1 LIIDCLIFISA
12 LAAPPASS
20 IYTLSLHDALP
31 IYGFAQMGEWLEK
44 HAGPEAW
51 IVMEATGIYH
61 EALATWLFEQGYHVS
76 VVNPAQTAAYAKTQL
91 SRGKTDRTDAKLIA
105 GFGQHQLDKGRLRP
119 WQPEPPAQ
127 KRLRAL
133 VRRLADLR
141 EMEQMER
148 NRLES
153 ADANVQDSI
162 HTVLRHIEEEIRRTL
177 KAIEDHIDS
186 DPDL

>member
-76 VVNPAQTAAYAKTQL
+76 VVNPAQTARSEEHTSELHHVKISYAVFCLK
-91 SRGKTDRTDAKLIA
+91 KK
-105 GFGQHQLDKGRLRP
+105 KK
-119 WQPEPPAQ
+119 
-127 KRLRAL
+127 KRARK
-133 VRRLADLR
+133 
-141 EMEQMER
+141 E
-148 NRLES
+148 
-153 ADANVQDSI
+153 
-162 HTVLRHIEEEIRRTL
+162 
-177 KAIEDHIDS
+177 
-186 DPDL
+186 